1 MCDRVDV
8 SGSGFSGDKTR
19 CSVHRR
25 LGELE
30 TRDMGRVIRSVTS
43 LDSVQYENSC
53 NPSRDNIIWR
63 IH

>member
-25 LGELE
+25 LGQLE
-30 TRDMGRVIRSVTS
+30 TRDLGRVIRSVGQGQRR
-43 LDSVQYENSC
+43 LG
-53 NPSRDNIIWR
+53 PI
-63 IH
+63 